1 MNEPLIVIVE
11 DDASI
16 AELIEYNLQNNSYKT
31 YCFNDGESMLAS
43 LPEIPSTRAWQ

>member
-16 AELIEYNLQNNSYKT
+16 AELIEYNLQNNGYKT
-31 YCFNDGESMLAS
+31 HCFSNGESMLAS
-43 LPEIPSTRAWQ
+43 LEEMPPMRPRL